1 LKDEI
6 KKLTKE
12 LRGKK
17 SKIKRIKMNYK
28 KKYMIN
34 CKSRTKLKTFKKF
47 IIEPRKKIS
56 NKIHKD

>member
-12 LRGKK
+12 PREKK

-28 KKYMIN
+28 KKYD
-34 CKSRTKLKTFKKF
+34 KL
-47 IIEPRKKIS
+47 
-56 NKIHKD
+56 

>member
-28 KKYMIN
+28 KKYI
-34 CKSRTKLKTFKKF
+34 
-47 IIEPRKKIS
+47 
-56 NKIHKD
+56 